1 MRIHKATR
9 KYEQWLA
16 AHCLVV
22 KPDLNR
28 KHALMRAGAF
38 NFFRGTFYRW
48 MQRWPEM
55 GSDVAKAPVVP
66 AVGDL
71 HVENFGTWR
80 DVEGRLIWGVNDFD
94 ECAPL
99 PYTIDLV
106 RLAASAI
113 LATREEKLGLSEAT
127 ICHAILQG
135 YRASLAKGGVPF
147 VLDGQHHWIRHA
159 ATAGIKPAAA
169 FWAALAKLPAAG
181 PALSAS
187 ARKAL
192 VAALPAAAT
201 DVKFKRRVAG
211 VGSLGRPRF
220 VALANLRGG
229 LIAREAKAWLPSAV
243 LWVEGRD
250 RAKNYSTAT
259 VDDAMRSPDPTLR
272 FRRRWILRRLAPDCI
287 KINLA
292 DLPRDRDEERLL
304 KSMGA
309 EVANIHLGEAKGRSK
324 ILRHLRRLP
333 SLWLIRA
340 ARKMADAIAT
350 DWREFRASPLHG
362 S

>member
-16 AHCLVV
+16 AHCAVV
-22 KPDLNR
+22 KRDLDR
-28 KHALMRAGAF
+28 KHELMRGSAF
-38 NFFRGTFYRW
+38 SFFRGTFYRW
-48 MQRWPEM
+48 MQRWPGA
-55 GSDVAKAPVVP
+55 GSDVVKAPLVQ

-113 LATREEKLGLSEAT
+113 LAAREEKLHLSETT
-127 ICHAILQG
+127 ICSAILRG
-135 YRASLAKGGVPF
+135 YRASLATRGVPF
-147 VLDGQHHWIRHA
+147 VLDGQHRWIRHA
-159 ATAGIKPAAA
+159 ATAGIRPPVD
-169 FWAALAKLPAAG
+169 FWAAMAKLPPAG
-181 PALSAS
+181 ASLSAS

-192 VAALPAAAT
+192 SAALPAAAT
-201 DVKFKRRVAG
+201 DVQFKRRVAG

-229 LIAREAKAWLPSAV
+229 LVAREAKAWLPSAV
-243 LWVEGRD
+243 LWVEGSD
-250 RAKNYSTAT
+250 RTTNYSAGT
-259 VDDAMRSPDPTLR
+259 VDDARRSPDPTLC
-272 FRRRWILRRLAPDCI
+272 FRRRWIVRRLAPDCI

-292 DLPRDRDEERLL
+292 DLPRDRDEVRLL
-304 KSMGA
+304 GAMGA
-309 EVANIHLGEAKGRSK
+309 EVANIHLGEPQAGAR
-324 ILRHLRRLP
+324 ILRHLRRLRP
-333 SLWLIRA
+333 SWLIRA
-340 ARKMADAIAT
+340 AENMADAIAA
-350 DWREFRASPLHG
+350 DWREFRVSR
-362 S
+362 